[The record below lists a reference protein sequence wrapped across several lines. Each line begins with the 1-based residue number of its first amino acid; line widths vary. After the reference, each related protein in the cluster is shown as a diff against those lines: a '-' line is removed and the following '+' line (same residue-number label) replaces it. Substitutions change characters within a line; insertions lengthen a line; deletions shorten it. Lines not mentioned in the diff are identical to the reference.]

1 MKAVEFERVQRPSP
15 FIVGLIFLQG
25 LQVCISGF
33 CADMRI
39 MPHSKTYTVYLIVNQ
54 VGRRY
59 IGLSECIFKR
69 LDDHNNGRSFYTAK
83 YRPWKLVWNSLPLTL
98 SEARKLENLLKKQKG
113 GVGLDSLLKKHRG
126 S

>member
-25 LQVCISGF
+25 LQVCISCF
-33 CADMRI
+33 CSDMRI
-39 MPHSKTYTVYLIVNQ
+39 MPYSKTYTVYLIVNQ

>member
-1 MKAVEFERVQRPSP
+1 MISAAFAFV
-15 FIVGLIFLQG
+15 VGLVFLQV

-33 CADMRI
+33 CADVRI
-39 MPHSKTYTVYLIVNQ
+39 MPDSKTYTVYLIVNQ
-54 VGRRY
+54 AGRRY

-69 LDDHNNGRSFYTAK
+69 LDDHNKGRSVYTAK

-98 SEARKLENLLKKQKG
+98 REARKLENLLKKQKG
-113 GVGLDSLLKKHRG
+113 GVGLEALLNKHRG

>member
-1 MKAVEFERVQRPSP
+1 
-15 FIVGLIFLQG
+15 
-25 LQVCISGF
+25 
-33 CADMRI
+33 MRET
-39 MPHSKTYTVYLIVNQ
+39 KTFTVYLIINE

-69 LDDHNNGRSFYTAK
+69 MDDHNNGRSTYTAK
-83 YRPWKLVWNSLPLTL
+83 HRPWKLVWKVWNSPPLTL
-98 SEARKLENLLKKQKG
+98 TEARKLENLLKKQKG